1 MALASPAGGKR
12 KAICAM
18 GGVLPMARRRGFP
31 EDLGMAKRLDV
42 LTTAGSLM
50 FRMPRIVVLTA
61 ALALIPALPAG
72 AEEGA
77 VVTGA
82 AETVA
87 TPVKS
92 GGLFTALFTQDQ
104 AAQHARAER
113 RAAAKAEREA
123 EREARRAERQRTK
136 ASGHAQS
143 TSTSDAARA
152 EVKAAVAE
160 AVANKPKGRIW
171 CVPFARA
178 VTGLDIRGNAK
189 TWWQQAKGRYA
200 RGQEPEIGAV
210 MSFAASRAMPKG
222 HVAVVSKVLSDREI
236 LVDQANW
243 ERNQITLDTLVVD
256 VSDKGDWSRVKV
268 ASAGGTLGR
277 VNPVNGFIYN

>member
-1 MALASPAGGKR
+1 
-12 KAICAM
+12 
-18 GGVLPMARRRGFP
+18 
-31 EDLGMAKRLDV
+31 
-42 LTTAGSLM
+42 M
-50 FRMPRIVVLTA
+50 FRMPRILVLTA
-61 ALALIPALPAG
+61 GLALIPALAAG

-87 TPVKS
+87 APLKT
-92 GGLFTALFTQDQ
+92 GGLFVGIFSQDP
-104 AAQHARAER
+104 AAQQARAER
-113 RAAAKAEREA
+113 RAAAKAERDA
-123 EREARRAERQRTK
+123 EREARRADRQRAK

-200 RGQEPEIGAV
+200 RGQEPAVGAV

-268 ASAGGTLGR
+268 ASVGGTLGR